1 MKKPVKSKGMRHHGG
16 HVEHHSQRPGEDWSA
31 LPGFSK
37 TEEDDTGS
45 APANLKSGVGIL
57 EYLLLSTQGVNHV
70 IARGEKKNVF

>member
-1 MKKPVKSKGMRHHGG
+1 M
-16 HVEHHSQRPGEDWSA
+16 EHHSQRPGEDWST